1 MPVQSKHSKNFVAAQ
16 ARMNFIDD
24 LPKKQAH
31 PGIYYRHHPHECDLM
46 LRWRPIHL
54 HRDDPYE
61 GKNVARI
68 MNKDNIRQLLIP
80 SKDLSVYPAFWSKA
94 DYDRMQDKAKLK
106 TLEDRLAHFK
116 ANEIEKKTMLD
127 ESDKRKKRLQN
138 IDRERQQ
145 KGVKLSSLALDADG
159 KCEHDQYGARSP
171 RKIIDRAFLAKQEQE
186 EEVKRANRIILAAKC
201 HIIRDAQIAEKQEI
215 ERELRTEELRLE
227 KMMLQENEK
236 ALKEEEKKRKVN
248 KVLTTQHSEEIRN
261 QLVEREKARLKEAE
275 RIEEEARVLKQAQMA
290 IVEEEKRKEKE
301 RYDRI
306 NEVRDGLKKAYEL
319 SAYYKQVEFE
329 EQRIAELKIQEY
341 MRQRAERQK
350 KLEFERKI
358 TAEVREKEHD
368 RMLKIQQ
375 KLLDTKSEKNDMDL
389 RRGQEHIEREFR
401 RREKETAIKK
411 KELEQQLAVARAAQ
425 LEAVKTER
433 AMQLAR
439 DELEHQKTVHKLK
452 EDEVKEMEQKRK
464 QLKLREKYREEIIQ
478 QMNLKEQERR
488 EKERIARL
496 EQQNLKEEAKKRD
509 KNIKIIIANKI
520 KLMKESHVP
529 ERFIKDV
536 ERQLNLGK

>member
-1 MPVQSKHSKNFVAAQ
+1 MPIQSKPSKNFVKSQ
-16 ARMNFIDD
+16 AKSSYVND
-24 LPKKQAH
+24 LPAKQHRA
-31 PGIYYRHHPHECDLM
+31 GIYNRHHPKECDLM

-54 HRDDPYE
+54 QREDPYE
-61 GKNVARI
+61 GKQVVRI
-68 MNKDNIRQLLIP
+68 MNKDNIRNLLIP
-80 SKDLSVYPAFWSKA
+80 SSDNSVYPSFWTKE
-94 DYDRMQDKAKLK
+94 DFERMQDKAKLK
-106 TLEDRLAHFK
+106 TLEDRLAEFK
-116 ANEIEKKTMLD
+116 ANENEKKKMLE
-127 ESDKRKKRLQN
+127 ESEKRKKRLQE

-145 KGVKLSSLALDADG
+145 KGGKVGNIHDDG
-159 KCEHDQYGARSP
+159 SGDRDSDTSP

-215 ERELRTEELRLE
+215 ERELRAEELRLE
-227 KMMLQENEK
+227 KMMLEENEK
-236 ALKEEEKKRKVN
+236 ALKEEEKKREFN

-261 QLVEREKARLKEAE
+261 QLLDREKIRHKEAE

-290 IVEEEKRKEKE
+290 IAEEEKRKEKE
-301 RYDRI
+301 RHDRV
-306 NEVRDGLKKAYEL
+306 NEVREGLKKAYEL
-319 SAYYKQVEFE
+319 SAYYKQVDFE

-341 MRQRAERQK
+341 MRQRMERQK

-358 TAEVREKEHD
+358 AAEVREKEHD

-375 KLLDTKSEKNDMDL
+375 KLLDTKSERNDMDL

-401 RREKETAIKK
+401 RREKEAAIKK

-439 DELEHQKTVHKLK
+439 DELEHKKTIEKLK
-452 EDEVKEMEQKRK
+452 EEEAKEMNQKRK

-478 QMNLKEQERR
+478 QMNLKDQERR
-488 EKERIARL
+488 EKERIARNEQAALL
-496 EQQNLKEEAKKRD
+496 ESERKRD
-509 KNIKIIIANKI
+509 KNIKTIIANKI
-520 KLMKESHVP
+520 KMMKESQVP

>member
-1 MPVQSKHSKNFVAAQ
+1 MMPVHSKTSKNFVKNQ
-16 ARMNFIDD
+16 ARSNYTND
-24 LPKKQAH
+24 LPTKQH
-31 PGIYYRHHPHECDLM
+31 RPGVYNRHHPQECDLM

-54 HRDDPYE
+54 QRDDPYE
-61 GKNVARI
+61 GKNVVRI
-68 MNKDNIRQLLIP
+68 MNKDNIRNLLIP
-80 SKDLSVYPAFWSKA
+80 SKESSVYPTFWSKE
-94 DYDRMQDKAKLK
+94 DFDRMQDKAKLK
-106 TLEDRLAHFK
+106 TLEDRLAQFK
-116 ANEIEKKTMLD
+116 ANEIEKKNMLE
-127 ESDKRKKRLQN
+127 ESERRKKRLQE
-138 IDRERQQ
+138 IDRDRQQ
-145 KGVKLSSLALDADG
+145 KGGKVGNILEDG
-159 KCEHDQYGARSP
+159 GGDRDSDTSP

-236 ALKEEEKKRKVN
+236 ALKEEEKKREVN

-261 QLVEREKARLKEAE
+261 QLLEREKIRLKEAE

-290 IVEEEKRKEKE
+290 IADEEKRKEKDRHE
-301 RYDRI
+301 RV
-306 NEVRDGLKKAYEL
+306 NQVRDGLKKAYEL

-341 MRQRAERQK
+341 MRQRMERQK

-358 TAEVREKEHD
+358 AAEVREKEHD

-401 RREKETAIKK
+401 RREKEAAIKK

-439 DELEHQKTVHKLK
+439 DELEHKKAIEKLK
-452 EDEVKEMEQKRK
+452 VEEAKEMDQKRK
-464 QLKLREKYREEIIQ
+464 QLKLRERYREEIIQ
-478 QMNLKEQERR
+478 QMNLKDQERR
-488 EKERIARL
+488 EKERIARN
-496 EQQNLKEEAKKRD
+496 EQQALFEAAKKRD
-509 KNIKIIIANKI
+509 KNIKTIISNKI
-520 KLMKESHVP
+520 KMMKESQVP